1 MRTGVMRAV
10 VVMAAMAVLL
20 GEAKT
25 AAGVACLSA
34 EMIAPCT
41 CKEKSRGPSI
51 ACENADEAQIIRSLS
66 VLKKNSTMI
75 YRLMFRS
82 SSFPRV
88 HDYTFL
94 GLDVQHL
101 TMSRTNISIVE
112 ESSLRTLAQTLETL
126 DLSYNNLHT
135 VPTAALEHLQNL
147 SFLNLNYNMIKVLGQ
162 AAFSGLRA
170 LERVSLYDNQMQHI
184 EDTSFSGTGD
194 KLFRL
199 NLGKNHLETVPN
211 LQALTNLQVL
221 TLSDNHISSL
231 KVGSFKGLKMLDM
244 LMLENNKIQTLEA
257 NVFSELSNLN
267 SLNIKH
273 NHISNISQYA
283 FSGLEDNLEWLEL
296 GHNRLDHIPSHSLR
310 TLNNL
315 RQLDLDSNRI
325 VEVAEDA
332 FEGYGDS
339 IKFLMLNRNKI
350 KSILP
355 MTFFDLHSLEWL
367 KLSHND
373 LTQLSEDTVQPILDT
388 LTMIDVSSNPLK
400 CACELMWLRS
410 WLEAFTRRET
420 YKSFSQHTCVGENS
434 RIQDILELKT
444 ERLGCPEYTADT
456 RAIAMSTPVVPS
468 LTVCLTVVALLPQL

>member
-1 MRTGVMRAV
+1 MSEGVMRAV
-10 VVMAAMAVLL
+10 VVMAALTVLL

-25 AAGVACLSA
+25 AAGVTCLPA

-41 CKEKSRGPSI
+41 CKDKSRGPSI
-51 ACENADEAQIIRSLS
+51 ACENADEAQIRNSLN
-66 VLKKNSTMI
+66 VLKKNSTVI

-82 SSFPRV
+82 SNFPWV

-101 TMSRTNISIVE
+101 TMSRTNISVVG
-112 ESSLRTLAQTLETL
+112 ESSLRSLAHTLETL
-126 DLSYNNLHT
+126 DLSYNNLLA
-135 VPTAALEHLQNL
+135 VPTVALEHLQNL
-147 SFLNLNYNMIKVLGQ
+147 SFLNLNYNMIKILGQ

-170 LERVSLYDNQMQHI
+170 LERLSLYDNQMQHV
-184 EDTSFSGTGD
+184 EENAFSGTGD

-199 NLGKNHLETVPN
+199 NLGKNHLEDVPN

-221 TLSDNHISSL
+221 TISDNHISSL
-231 KVGSFKGLKMLDM
+231 RMGSFKGLKKLDM
-244 LMLENNKIQTLEA
+244 LMLENNKIRTLEA

-273 NHISNISQYA
+273 NHIANISQQA
-283 FSGLEDNLEWLEL
+283 FTGLEDNLEWLEL
-296 GHNRLDHIPSHSLR
+296 GHNRLDHIPSHALR
-310 TLNNL
+310 TLKNL

-325 VEVAEDA
+325 VEVPEDA

-339 IKFLMLNRNKI
+339 IKFLMLNRNNI
-350 KSILP
+350 KNILP

-367 KLSHND
+367 KLAHNE
-373 LTQLSEDTVQPILDT
+373 LTHLTEEAIQPIFDT
-388 LTMIDVSSNPLK
+388 LTMIDVSNNPLK

-420 YKSFSQHTCVGENS
+420 YKSFSQHTCVSESSS
-434 RIQDILELKT
+434 RVQDILELNAD
-444 ERLGCPEYTADT
+444 RLGCPEYTAET
-456 RAIAMSTPVVPS
+456 TARAMSSPVAPGVSVVLVVVS
-468 LTVCLTVVALLPQL
+468 LLVQ